1 MIKNFI
7 LFSLPKH
14 LIYLIPVFL
23 VTGPFLSDLAVTL
36 ISIIF
41 IVILFKEKNFSI
53 FNNKFYLIFFIFYFY
68 LIINS
73 LSQNQNYDSLRISF
87 TYVRFGLFSLALMY
101 FLSNDAK
108 LIKKIFYSLIVTFVI
123 LIFDGCLQ
131 YFLGKNI
138 LGWNLK
144 YPGPRVSSLF
154 GDELILGSYIA
165 RMFPIFIGLM
175 FFFNFSKDKKFLF
188 YILILGSLFLI
199 LISGE
204 RTAFF
209 LTLLSFVLM
218 FFLIFEN
225 KKIIRNVILVAF
237 TCCIVIIA
245 FSDSIKA
252 RIVDVTLEKMLASK
266 NQQNKS
272 YIISK
277 QHHEHYVSGMRMFL
291 NNPLSGVGV
300 KNFRVF
306 CSEKEYYISDYT
318 CSPHPHNTY
327 IQLLSET
334 GIVGFLI
341 VLLCFIYLN
350 MRLIFHYKESLNSK
364 PVYKDYQICFLISFY
379 LTLWPLVPSGNFFNN
394 WLSIIYFYPLGIF
407 LWSVNKQ
414 DKNINKSNKS

>member
-14 LIYLIPVFL
+14 LIYLIPIFL

-41 IVILFKEKNFSI
+41 LVLLFKEKNFKI
-53 FNNKFYLIFFIFYFY
+53 FKNKFYYAFFIFYFY

-87 TYVRFGLFSLALMY
+87 TYIRFGLFSLALTY
-101 FLSNDAK
+101 FLNKDAK
-108 LIKKIFYSLIVTFVI
+108 LIKKIFYSLLIIFVI
-123 LIFDGCLQ
+123 LIFDGFLQ
-131 YFLGKNI
+131 YLTGKNI
-138 LGWNLK
+138 LGWDLK

-154 GDELILGSYIA
+154 GDELILGSFIA
-165 RMFPIFIGLM
+165 RMLPVLIGLM
-175 FFFNFSKDKKFLF
+175 FIFNFSNDRKFIF
-188 YILILGSLFLI
+188 CILILASLFLV

-209 LTLLSFVLM
+209 LTLLLLVLM
-218 FFLIFEN
+218 SVLVYEN
-225 KKIIRNVILVAF
+225 KKILRKIIFFSFA
-237 TCCIVIIA
+237 CCILIIA
-245 FSDSIKA
+245 FSSSIKE
-252 RIVDVTLEKMLASK
+252 RVVNVTLEKILASK
-266 NQQNKS
+266 NQENKY

-277 QHHEHYVSGMRMFL
+277 QHHEHYVSGVRMFL
-291 NNPLSGVGV
+291 NNPISGVGV

-318 CSPHPHNTY
+318 CSPHPHSTY

-334 GIVGFLI
+334 GIIGFLI
-341 VLLCFIYLN
+341 VLICFIYLN
-350 MRLIFHYKESLNSK
+350 MILFSHYKGCLANK
-364 PVYKDYQICFLISFY
+364 PIYKDYQICFLISFY

-407 LWSVNKQ
+407 LWTFNKQ
-414 DKNINKSNKS
+414 VKNN

>member
-14 LIYLIPVFL
+14 LIYLIPIFL

-41 IVILFKEKNFSI
+41 LVLLFKEKNFKI
-53 FNNKFYLIFFIFYFY
+53 VKNKFYYAFFIFYFY

-87 TYVRFGLFSLALMY
+87 TYIRFGLFSLALTY
-101 FLSNDAK
+101 FLNKDAK
-108 LIKKIFYSLIVTFVI
+108 LIKKIFYSLLIIFVI
-123 LIFDGCLQ
+123 LIFDGFLQ
-131 YFLGKNI
+131 YLTGKNI
-138 LGWNLK
+138 LGWDLK

-154 GDELILGSYIA
+154 GDELILGSFIA
-165 RMFPIFIGLM
+165 RMLPVLIGLM
-175 FFFNFSKDKKFLF
+175 FIFNFSNDRKFIF
-188 YILILGSLFLI
+188 CILILASLFLV

-209 LTLLSFVLM
+209 LTLLLLVLM
-218 FFLIFEN
+218 SVLVYEN
-225 KKIIRNVILVAF
+225 KKILRKIIFFSFA
-237 TCCIVIIA
+237 CCILIIA
-245 FSDSIKA
+245 FSSSIKE
-252 RIVDVTLEKMLASK
+252 RVVNVTLEKILASE
-266 NQQNKS
+266 NQENKY

-277 QHHEHYVSGMRMFL
+277 QHHEHYVSGVRMFL
-291 NNPLSGVGV
+291 NNPISGVGV

-318 CSPHPHNTY
+318 CSPHPHSTY

-334 GIVGFLI
+334 GIIGFLI
-341 VLLCFIYLN
+341 VLICFIYLN
-350 MRLIFHYKESLNSK
+350 MILFSHYKGCLANK
-364 PVYKDYQICFLISFY
+364 PIYKDYQICFLISFY

-407 LWSVNKQ
+407 LWTFNKQ
-414 DKNINKSNKS
+414 VKNN

>member
-14 LIYLIPVFL
+14 LIYLIPIFL

-41 IVILFKEKNFSI
+41 LVLLFKEKNFKI
-53 FNNKFYLIFFIFYFY
+53 FKNKFYYAFFIFYFY

-87 TYVRFGLFSLALMY
+87 TYIRFGLFSLALTY
-101 FLSNDAK
+101 FLNKDAK
-108 LIKKIFYSLIVTFVI
+108 LIKKIFYSLLIIFVI
-123 LIFDGCLQ
+123 LIFDGFLQ
-131 YFLGKNI
+131 YFTGKNI
-138 LGWNLK
+138 LSWDLK

-154 GDELILGSYIA
+154 GDELILGSFIA
-165 RMFPIFIGLM
+165 RMLPVLIGLM
-175 FFFNFSKDKKFLF
+175 FIFNFSNDRKFIF
-188 YILILGSLFLI
+188 CILILASLFLV

-209 LTLLSFVLM
+209 LTLLLLVLM
-218 FFLIFEN
+218 SVLVYEN
-225 KKIIRNVILVAF
+225 KKILRKIIFFSFA
-237 TCCIVIIA
+237 CCILIIA
-245 FSDSIKA
+245 FSSSIKE
-252 RIVDVTLEKMLASK
+252 RVVNVTLEKILASK
-266 NQQNKS
+266 NQENKY

-277 QHHEHYVSGMRMFL
+277 QHHEHYVSGVRMFL
-291 NNPLSGVGV
+291 NNPISGVGV

-318 CSPHPHNTY
+318 CSPHPHSTY

-334 GIVGFLI
+334 GIIGFLI
-341 VLLCFIYLN
+341 VLICFIYLN
-350 MRLIFHYKESLNSK
+350 MILFSHYKGCLANK
-364 PVYKDYQICFLISFY
+364 PIYKDYQICFLISFY
-379 LTLWPLVPSGNFFNN
+379 LTLWPLAPSGNFFNN

-407 LWSVNKQ
+407 LWTFNKQ
-414 DKNINKSNKS
+414 VKNN